1 METLVGGLRAVELLY
16 RGIREFETGE
26 TTFLQS
32 KTRLNTP
39 SLGTIM
45 PESYRGVAELSDQA
59 ITLFELELTQVLETG
74 IRLRER
80 DFYYK
85 WISLYMPMRF
95 LGSSSAQNWLM
106 QMMDTAEMDTNR
118 ICFELPPDLLVE
130 GERKHMNNV
139 EQLRNRGFH
148 FLMPEFGGTSCPLMK
163 LALYPV
169 DYVMMSQEI
178 IGYLNKGDRGSLAV
192 DSVVNFID
200 GLGAE
205 PIADGVST
213 SNQAE
218 LLYRSKCRYGA
229 GNLAGKYVQ
238 ERYLR
243 KKKDE

>member
-45 PESYRGVAELSDQA
+45 PESFRGVAELSDQC
-59 ITLFELELTQVLETG
+59 ITLFELELTQALEAG

-85 WISLYMPMRF
+85 WISVYMPMRF
-95 LGSSSAQNWLM
+95 LGSSSAQTWLM

-118 ICFELPPDLLVE
+118 VCFELSPDLLVN
-130 GERKHMNNV
+130 GEKKHMNNV
-139 EQLRNRGFH
+139 ELLRNRGFH
-148 FLMPEFGGTSCPLMK
+148 FLMTEFGGASCPLMR
-163 LALYPV
+163 LGLYPV

-178 IGYLNKGDRGSLAV
+178 IGYLNKGERGLLSV
-192 DSVVNFID
+192 DSVVSFIE

-205 PIADGVST
+205 PIADGVTT

-229 GNLAGKYVQ
+229 GALSGKYVQ

-243 KKKDE
+243 KRKED